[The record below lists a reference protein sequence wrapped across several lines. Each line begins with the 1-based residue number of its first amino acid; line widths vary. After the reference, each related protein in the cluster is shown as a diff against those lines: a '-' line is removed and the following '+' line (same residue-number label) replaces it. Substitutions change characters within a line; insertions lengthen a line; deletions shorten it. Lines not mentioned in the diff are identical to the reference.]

1 MTTNNETTNVD
12 ITNIEIANI
21 EFHQQSELETALL
34 EDLQEE
40 ELLESA
46 RPYMEQ
52 GLIASIHTPRK
63 CLTPQGMRKHTLRS
77 VFFLQAAH
85 MGLHNPAIISLN
97 TRGIVTSEFREKVM
111 ARFQRRMR
119 RMLDQLGLQI
129 YAGTPGDRGKIFVA
143 RPSDLKFLPDI
154 TQSPQRADSGY
165 VIDPEANLGKVM
177 KREKHLTGAQAASSV
192 PGASRWP
199 KFRTPIGTLQ
209 LETRDTETAGDGG
222 GYARESMLRKLL
234 AASGLNTKRPIIGV
248 QFWASGE
255 DYAYK
260 GFIQAIP
267 DEKMADE
274 KADIILDAES
284 VNFQVRNR
292 HFSNVKLNPMF
303 RHNNLR
309 YVYLEPLNLGE
320 NAARFFD
327 YRELTSV
334 ARELGDTLDRESWAS
349 AIRGQE
355 DLVTRIL
362 EECLQDEPQHQ
373 DESYRGM
380 AFQKDDNTL
389 LESVALAG
397 ANPFASPEICRI
409 SSGQTAQR
417 FHSKHHNASRMERQY
432 FWVDNS
438 KVNGRTVITR
448 RKTRSLIRDK
458 RKTQLPGVIV
468 SGERVYLVHHEYR
481 KFNAPRTGYGRLLWD
496 ETQEDQLIGFSMC
509 KKDMLRYR
517 TALDGADTDG
527 DEVILMFYH
536 DERNIPHVR
545 VYRLPSSIDG
555 GISLRVNQK
564 DAAKLKG
571 LGYRFYQLKPQ
582 GGPAWPGLHEGE
594 EQYPTVLKPEPLGAS
609 PALRCDEEGILENIL
624 ELDRY
629 RHIIGATCNLAANL
643 DQAGIYDPAHHKFL
657 QSDVID
663 SVMYVEQDPSGIPD
677 ALAETL
683 YAHVRAGNP
692 VDPCVFWRALNR
704 MEQLLE
710 RERKENPKAP
720 PIIPVLECREHHKPL
735 KDTMASIIKE
745 LNERSTT
752 RQLWANG
759 PIDWLF
765 QEFPDELQAIVQRAV
780 ETRNSIWSERNR
792 KDREIPQDLSREEI
806 QFQKA
811 KHLEAA
817 FQDERDAT
825 SAAYEEA
832 AVLESYEHGGF
843 TALWFRMALGE
854 IRRFHRYKTLTD
866 GAVRVEKR
874 KLEPIR
880 TRATLALPLDEREG
894 FYQFRAIVPTAIVRT
909 VKRMNLKEGTP
920 CRIEKDGKHF
930 LLKNE
935 QGRKICTLPDDA
947 PHYTDIDLRVMGYM
961 PQVNTPDASED
972 AESYAGNLLVLTTE
986 SWESIGLP
994 QD

>member
-1 MTTNNETTNVD
+1 M
-12 ITNIEIANI
+12 
-21 EFHQQSELETALL
+21 
-34 EDLQEE
+34 
-40 ELLESA
+40 
-46 RPYMEQ
+46 
-52 GLIASIHTPRK
+52 
-63 CLTPQGMRKHTLRS
+63 
-77 VFFLQAAH
+77 
-85 MGLHNPAIISLN
+85 
-97 TRGIVTSEFREKVM
+97 
-111 ARFQRRMR
+111 
-119 RMLDQLGLQI
+119 
-129 YAGTPGDRGKIFVA
+129 
-143 RPSDLKFLPDI
+143 
-154 TQSPQRADSGY
+154 
-165 VIDPEANLGKVM
+165 
-177 KREKHLTGAQAASSV
+177 
-192 PGASRWP
+192 
-199 KFRTPIGTLQ
+199 
-209 LETRDTETAGDGG
+209 
-222 GYARESMLRKLL
+222 
-234 AASGLNTKRPIIGV
+234 
-248 QFWASGE
+248 
-255 DYAYK
+255 
-260 GFIQAIP
+260 
-267 DEKMADE
+267 
-274 KADIILDAES
+274 
-284 VNFQVRNR
+284 
-292 HFSNVKLNPMF
+292 
-303 RHNNLR
+303 
-309 YVYLEPLNLGE
+309 
-320 NAARFFD
+320 
-327 YRELTSV
+327 

-594 EQYPTVLKPEPLGAS
+594 EQYPTVLKPEPLGKTGYGHLIWNEAEQDQLIAFNMCKS
-609 PALRCDEEGILENIL
+609 DMLKYRTTLDSADTDGDEVTLVFYHDGKNVPMIRVYHPPSSIDGGISLQLNQKDTAKLKGLGYRFHQLKSEGGSDWPGLHDGEEQYPTVLKREPLDDNPALRCDEEGILENIL

-792 KDREIPQDLSREEI
+792 KDREIPQDLSR
-806 QFQKA
+806 
-811 KHLEAA
+811 
-817 FQDERDAT
+817 
-825 SAAYEEA
+825 
-832 AVLESYEHGGF
+832 GG
-843 TALWFRMALGE
+843 
-854 IRRFHRYKTLTD
+854 D
-866 GAVRVEKR
+866 
-874 KLEPIR
+874 PI
-880 TRATLALPLDEREG
+880 PEG
-894 FYQFRAIVPTAIVRT
+894 QTPGGPPS
-909 VKRMNLKEGTP
+909 RMNGTRPARPTMRPLSLRAMNTEASPP
-920 CRIEKDGKHF
+920 CGSAWPSEKSG
-930 LLKNE
+930 
-935 QGRKICTLPDDA
+935 G
-947 PHYTDIDLRVMGYM
+947 
-961 PQVNTPDASED
+961 
-972 AESYAGNLLVLTTE
+972 
-986 SWESIGLP
+986 SIGTRL
-994 QD
+994 